1 MTFNFNDKLPTILI
15 QCFTEFLDHEID
27 NEEDMEW
34 VNSLDDKNNPFIDN
48 PDILHTGGFDL
59 EREPEPFI
67 ENGEIDINDYEWLNH
82 FNGNSKSHHII
93 MFAGEYEYETDTLR
107 KRTKDEAYFA
117 SSDFIDFSDNKIV
130 RGMNFYDASVGMI
143 EDRCG
148 KEDKGCF
155 GYPSGCIKYA
165 NCDILAKYWKKR
177 ESGAGNDME
186 LNVKLKVQRIMRI
199 EN

>member
-1 MTFNFNDKLPTILI
+1 
-15 QCFTEFLDHEID
+15 
-27 NEEDMEW
+27 MEW
-34 VNSLDDKNNPFIDN
+34 VNSLDDKNNPFKDN
-48 PDILHTGGFDL
+48 SDILHTGGFDL

-130 RGMNFYDASVGMI
+130 RGMNFYDASVGVI

-155 GYPSGCIKYA
+155 GYPSGCLKYA
-165 NCDILAKYWKKR
+165 NCEVIARYWKKR
-177 ESGAGNDME
+177 ESYGSDME
-186 LNVKLKVQRIMRI
+186 LNVELKVRKL
-199 EN
+199 